1 MGFSYDSTPVSTE
14 IAALTN
20 VKNQYLPGLA
30 CGSLNPETELPKFLQ
45 ALEDAGLQKVI
56 DEKQAQLDAWI
67 AENK

>member
-1 MGFSYDSTPVSTE
+1 M
-14 IAALTN
+14 
-20 VKNQYLPGLA
+20 KNQYLPGLA